1 MDRVTD
7 NYNTAILSRIY
18 NLENYVKNKFQTV
31 YNKYFK
37 TQIKFEFICCLNI
50 NLSIFIIYM
59 LAIII
64 WLIGGQA
71 IFNGSIS
78 IGSIIL
84 LINYQ
89 GMLLS
94 PVNFFCEFGNSYN
107 EVNAAIKRLEDIM
120 NEKKKEKMV
129 LY

>member
-1 MDRVTD
+1 MSHSVMRANGEVVDRVTD

-18 NLENYVKNKFQTV
+18 NLENYVKNKFQTI

-64 WLIGGQA
+64 WLIGGQGN
-71 IFNGSIS
+71 IQRFN
-78 IGSIIL
+78 
-84 LINYQ
+84 
-89 GMLLS
+89 
-94 PVNFFCEFGNSYN
+94 
-107 EVNAAIKRLEDIM
+107 
-120 NEKKKEKMV
+120 
-129 LY
+129 

>member
-1 MDRVTD
+1 MILSIFFILIYALSNILFGKKINVLSHSVMRANGEVVDRVTD
-7 NYNTAILSRIY
+7 NYDTAILSRIY
-18 NLENYVKNKFQTV
+18 NLENYVKNKFQTI

-84 LINYQ
+84 LINSRYVTIT
-89 GMLLS
+89 S
-94 PVNFFCEFGNSYN
+94 
-107 EVNAAIKRLEDIM
+107 
-120 NEKKKEKMV
+120 
-129 LY
+129 